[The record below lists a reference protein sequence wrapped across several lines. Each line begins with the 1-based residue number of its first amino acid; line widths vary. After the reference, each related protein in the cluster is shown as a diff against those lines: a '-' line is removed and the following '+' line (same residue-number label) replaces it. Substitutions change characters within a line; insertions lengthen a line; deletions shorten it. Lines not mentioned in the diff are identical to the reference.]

1 MANPVKVP
9 AIDKFVELK
18 KSQPAVGIGEF
29 IVNAL
34 SCNPEDLYIV
44 LLHMKDD
51 VLVRRIEA
59 FLQKVQQVVKGAQ
72 KMGSF

>member
-18 KSQPAVGIGEF
+18 KSQPAVGIGEL

-59 FLQKVQQVVKGAQ
+59 FLQKT
-72 KMGSF
+72 

>member
-44 LLHMKDD
+44 LLHMKDIEAFLQD
-51 VLVRRIEA
+51 VLVRR
-59 FLQKVQQVVKGAQ
+59 KV
-72 KMGSF
+72 